1 MVSLDKNNS
10 SILENG
16 KTSLDGV
23 LVCQCAWISLY
34 KNEAAKGNHQRDVRT
49 AKKRKVVSKFSTRIM
64 ESNNFYR
71 SYMAAFEI
79 PSSINQERRTSS
91 AGCRRTSCNIV
102 GLSSTSTSER
112 ISYLLPYSSKE
123 GVYNVLP
130 TEQSYLVVKNSAPQV
145 RV

>member
-1 MVSLDKNNS
+1 MGITLHSYRKRRERNKGEEKN
-10 SILENG
+10 
-16 KTSLDGV
+16 TF
-23 LVCQCAWISLY
+23 
-34 KNEAAKGNHQRDVRT
+34 
-49 AKKRKVVSKFSTRIM
+49 FSTRIM

-71 SYMAAFEI
+71 SYMAAFEM

-91 AGCRRTSCNIV
+91 VGCRTTFGNIV

-130 TEQSYLVVKNSAPQV
+130 AEQNYFIVKNSAPQV